1 MSYHGFLKI
10 SLHVLIISNYKQN
23 ESLFISSSKKSK
35 DKGSKSL
42 LKIYIISYTTNIWLL
57 ILKKLKSSLKQ
68 LITYT
73 CSSLINIWQ
82 TDSIVRIYSSSV
94 VDVFRILHY
103 FYIQPY
109 LLLKQ
114 RNNETFM
121 LDEQKCLLTF
131 YVLKGV

>member
-1 MSYHGFLKI
+1 MSYHGFLKRG
-10 SLHVLIISNYKQN
+10 LHVLIISNYKQN
-23 ESLFISSSKKSK
+23 ESLFISSSKNSK

-42 LKIYIISYTTNIWLL
+42 LKTHIISYTTNIWLL

-73 CSSLINIWQ
+73 CFPLINIWQ

-103 FYIQPY
+103 FYIQSY
-109 LLLKQ
+109 LSLKQ

-131 YVLKGV
+131 YILKGV